1 MATRCADSHQR
12 SAGGTNFRTRLL
24 FAAAE
29 KSAHSALPFFHAHLP
44 LIRKRQFSSLR
55 PANGVP
61 IIQKSPL
68 FFSARRIYRGHP
80 THGQIRRFWQT
91 RRRRVHEG
99 EEFREGRG
107 RARNREAHGEVFA
120 RSIRKTH

>member
-1 MATRCADSHQR
+1 MADARGKMEERYARIFRRRRTAAASENLSHQR

-44 LIRKRQFSSLR
+44 LIGKGQFSSLR

-68 FFSARRIYRGHP
+68 FFSARRIYQGHP
-80 THGQIRRFWQT
+80 PWTNSKSSANAST
-91 RRRRVHEG
+91 RNS
-99 EEFREGRG
+99 
-107 RARNREAHGEVFA
+107 RA
-120 RSIRKTH
+120 